1 MAETIE
7 FTIKA
12 QVDAANKKLD
22 GLQDSIKGVGD
33 KVEDSNKELGKMG
46 DAAKKGAKGLG
57 AIGNVLKTGL
67 GVGIVVKLFDTLAS
81 AFMENQQV
89 ADLLGKGMVVLQGI
103 INGLIKVAQPAIE
116 YMTKIFTEPEQAWQD
131 FKDTLQAGVD
141 WFKDQFVDRM
151 GDMFSEW
158 GLGFEN
164 VINGIRQKW
173 NELTG
178 DDGELATLQKRQKEI
193 EKEQQDIDKRQQE
206 RNDRFVATVDKVKNA
221 VVGAYN
227 TIADSTKKA
236 FDNADAL
243 ANAEYNLNRLA
254 ALFTGIVEKYDLL
267 AEKQRQIRD
276 DESKTIDERIKANEE
291 LAKVLDEGEQ
301 KEKENIEARIG
312 ILQQQQSLLGF
323 QKDRQLEILA
333 LTQELTGVEAKYAG
347 LRSEQLTNINSL
359 EKERIELARALEEGT
374 IEANK
379 IIADSNAELADSEM
393 AQFEAKRKAM
403 MDEFIVRR
411 KLLDEQIAMQKE
423 GTQAYVDSINEQKV
437 LDAQYAADQRALAKE
452 IADYQAEVD
461 KKTAEDKIALQE
473 ATIDAVSQGL
483 GSIATLV
490 GENSKFGKAVA
501 ASQAIIDTYAGASKA
516 LAQGGALGFITAGS
530 VIAAGLAN
538 VRAIMQT
545 DLPDVPGGGGGGG
558 GYSALMPSVG
568 IVGQQVNPNAQLQS
582 TLNKNLGQPQ
592 RAYVIGQDVSTQTA
606 MDRAIRKNATLGG

>member
-22 GLQDSIKGVGD
+22 GLQETIKGVGD
-33 KVEDSNKELGKMG
+33 KVEDSNDKLGKMG

-81 AFMENQQV
+81 AFMENQKV
-89 ADLLGKGMVVLQGI
+89 VDILGKGMVVLQGI
-103 INGLIKVAQPAIE
+103 INGLIKVAEPAIE
-116 YMTKIFTEPEQAWQD
+116 YMTKIFTEPKAAWED
-131 FKDTLQAGVD
+131 FKNTLQAGVD

-151 GDMFSEW
+151 KDMFSEW

-164 VINGIRQKW
+164 IINGIRQKW

-221 VVGAYN
+221 VVGAYK

-276 DESKTIDERIKANEE
+276 DEAKTIDERIKANEE
-291 LAKVLDEGEQ
+291 LANILAEGEQ

-403 MDEFIVRR
+403 MDEFVARR

-545 DLPDVPGGGGGGG
+545 DLPDVPGGGGNGG

-568 IVGQQVNPNAQLQS
+568 IVGQQVNPNAHLQS